1 MPTARWLL
9 TTLLLVLAAPAWAGL
24 FGTDAPGRIPVPA
37 QEFRAR
43 VEDRAGV
50 VLEIERATFD
60 GEVYLFGT
68 VGLAQVTVPFD
79 TLRRVEVSPGPDE
92 DHVVAHV
99 LVKSG
104 ETQDV
109 VVESDRPLYGRT
121 TFGNYRIE
129 IGQVRSFE
137 PR

>member
-1 MPTARWLL
+1 MTARWPA
-9 TTLLLVLAAPAWAGL
+9 LLLLALAAPAWAGL
-24 FGTDAPGRIPVPA
+24 FGSDAPGRIPVPA
-37 QEFRAR
+37 QEFRLR

-50 VLEIERATFD
+50 VLDIERATFD

-79 TLRRVEVSPGPDE
+79 TVRRVEIGPGADE

-99 LVKSG
+99 LTAAG
-104 ETQDV
+104 ATQDV
-109 VVESDRPLYGRT
+109 VLEADRPLYGRT
-121 TFGNYRIE
+121 TFGNYRID
-129 IGQVRSFE
+129 IGQVRWLE